1 MSILTSIIFDIN
13 GAFIE
18 DSTLSVSSVV
28 GLSPH
33 YHAGSPAFTVDDFN
47 HMWQA
52 EAETI
57 YQKTG
62 IYVSVV
68 TTDASVIYREDSGCP
83 TGGEKAVDVSADCN
97 PYYSFSLGNIS
108 EQDYTQSWQDAFL
121 EILENVAKKLDQS
134 TVTVKFSDDRLIYLT
149 TD

>member
-68 TTDASVIYREDSGCP
+68 TTDASVI
-83 TGGEKAVDVSADCN
+83 TEKTAAAL
-97 PYYSFSLGNIS
+97 PEGRRQLM
-108 EQDYTQSWQDAFL
+108 L
-121 EILENVAKKLDQS
+121 EL
-134 TVTVKFSDDRLIYLT
+134 TVTPT
-149 TD
+149 THFH